1 MHIDQLHFTGV
12 YLPIHMDAQALP
24 GILIAD
30 IEHSQF
36 GPSLRPVMNNI
47 PRPDMPT
54 VLALGRKTRKYALSP
69 ALRLFRRYRQT
80 KLPAQPLNDTSPHLP
95 TLLLQQPRD

>member
-1 MHIDQLHFTGV
+1 
-12 YLPIHMDAQALP
+12 MDAQALP

-36 GPSLRPVMNNI
+36 APSLRPGMNNI

-54 VLALGRKTRKYALSP
+54 VIAFGRKTRRYTP
-69 ALRLFRRYRQT
+69 CRLRVGFFAGTANPSSRRS
-80 KLPAQPLNDTSPHLP
+80 L
-95 TLLLQQPRD
+95 